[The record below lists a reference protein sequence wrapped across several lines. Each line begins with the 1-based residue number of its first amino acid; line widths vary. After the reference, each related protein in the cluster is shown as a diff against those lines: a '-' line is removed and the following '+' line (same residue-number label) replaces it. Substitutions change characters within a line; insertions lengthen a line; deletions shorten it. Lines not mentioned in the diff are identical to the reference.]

1 MSIPFLIEILE
12 SIGYYASRQF
22 IRDSLEVLP
31 MNLAHCMAIVIWGLS
46 ALMVFSLFKA
56 AHYGSRLEEQNYHD
70 QSTLRTHQR
79 WAWRSFWV
87 TLTTVIVIDPTL
99 RLFNVPYVWFFK
111 WVHLPLL
118 ISYGSFL
125 ILALV
130 FDGLEKNRSPRFPR
144 RHNAFGR
151 LAQFCGLFTAITG
164 DWLVFVL
171 LWLPFQSALH

>member
-1 MSIPFLIEILE
+1 MHS
-12 SIGYYASRQF
+12 
-22 IRDSLEVLP
+22 DSLFKDLLEVLP

-46 ALMVFSLFKA
+46 ALMVVSLFRA
-56 AHYGSRLEEQNYHD
+56 AHYGAQLEKQNDDHD

-87 TLTTVIVIDPTL
+87 TLTAVIVIDPTL
-99 RLFNVPYVWFFK
+99 HFFGVPYILFFW

-118 ISYGSFL
+118 ISYGTFL
-125 ILALV
+125 VLALI
-130 FDGLEKNRSPRFPR
+130 FDGLKKNRWSRYPR

-151 LAQFCGLFTAITG
+151 LAQYCGLFTVITG

-171 LWLPFQSALH
+171 LWLPFRSALH